1 MPDSAV
7 VIGAGF
13 GGIASAIRLRAMN
26 YNVTLIEKNSDL
38 GGRARTFYKNGY
50 TFDAGPTVITAPYLL
65 DELFT
70 LFKKDIKDYV
80 KIIPL
85 KIWYQLKNWKPNSWR
100 AKTAKHLPVYDNE
113 GKLNEVLKEISKFNP
128 NDIQGF
134 EELLKFSERIFNKG
148 YLELSDTPFSKL
160 SFMLKQIP
168 SLLLLKSYLSVFKLV
183 SRFLKNEKLRKIFSV
198 HPLLVGGNPFSTTSI
213 YTLILFLEKK
223 WGVHYAL
230 GGTGKIISSLEKL
243 MNEIGIKIIKNDEVI
258 KITTEKER
266 VTGIITKNNKIINSK
281 IIICNADPPFVYKNL
296 LDEKQHNFLFK
307 TKVKRMNYSMGL
319 FVYYFGSKKKYHN
332 VEHHSI
338 YFGDTYKELLDQIF
352 NKKIL
357 NDDISYYLHRPTAT
371 DPTMAPP

>member
-65 DELFT
+65 DELFS

-85 KIWYQLKNWKPNSWR
+85 KIWYQFIFSDLSKFNYTGN
-100 AKTAKHLPVYDNE
+100 HNE
-113 GKLNEVLKEISKFNP
+113 NLKEISKFNP

-160 SFMLKQIP
+160 SFML
-168 SLLLLKSYLSVFKLV
+168 
-183 SRFLKNEKLRKIFSV
+183 
-198 HPLLVGGNPFSTTSI
+198 
-213 YTLILFLEKK
+213 
-223 WGVHYAL
+223 
-230 GGTGKIISSLEKL
+230 
-243 MNEIGIKIIKNDEVI
+243 
-258 KITTEKER
+258 
-266 VTGIITKNNKIINSK
+266 
-281 IIICNADPPFVYKNL
+281 
-296 LDEKQHNFLFK
+296 
-307 TKVKRMNYSMGL
+307 
-319 FVYYFGSKKKYHN
+319 
-332 VEHHSI
+332 
-338 YFGDTYKELLDQIF
+338 
-352 NKKIL
+352 
-357 NDDISYYLHRPTAT
+357 
-371 DPTMAPP
+371 